1 MRKYITET
9 KKVKNQKLVE
19 VLCNKC
25 GKVMS
30 FKDTPVDIIC
40 GCFIQLYFGYG
51 SRNDGDLYKI
61 DLCDDC
67 IDEFFDSFTHQPV
80 NIDPVCTNSVDEIE
94 EED

>member
-1 MRKYITET
+1 MRKYITEVEQVES
-9 KKVKNQKLVE
+9 KKLVQ
-19 VLCNKC
+19 VVCNKC

-30 FKDTPVDIIC
+30 FIDSPSDIIC
-40 GCFIQLYFGYG
+40 GCFVEFFFGYG

-80 NIDPVCTNSVDEIE
+80 NEDPMCKGYDLEDRE
-94 EED
+94 E